1 MEHFARTPQDMGH
14 AIRQM
19 RKARGMTQQQLAV
32 RSGLWQETISKIE
45 TSQSTATLEALF
57 DLCAALDLELVLTER
72 SKGST
77 AAFEELF

>member
-1 MEHFARTPQDMGH
+1 MGH

-19 RKARGMTQQQLAV
+19 RKARGMTQRQLAV

-45 TSQSTATLEALF
+45 TSRSTVTLETLF

-77 AAFEELF
+77 AAFEDLF